1 MHPKLDGRTLANDEP
16 NVLYRCDSFI
26 KFSFSKPIESLHTVF
41 RVYAIIPGRLPCKMC
56 TVLELNLYE
65 RF

>member
-1 MHPKLDGRTLANDEP
+1 MMNQMFYI
-16 NVLYRCDSFI
+16 VLILLSN
-26 KFSFSKPIESLHTVF
+26 FSFSKTIESLHTVF
-41 RVYAIIPGRLPCKMC
+41 RVYAIIPGRLLCKMC